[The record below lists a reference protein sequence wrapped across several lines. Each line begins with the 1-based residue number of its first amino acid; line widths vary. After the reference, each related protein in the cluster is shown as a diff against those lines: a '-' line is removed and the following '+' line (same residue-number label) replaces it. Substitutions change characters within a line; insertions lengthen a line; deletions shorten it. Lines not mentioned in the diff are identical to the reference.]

1 MQYRGRLAHPT
12 VMRISMINCMAL
24 AFVFAMFVELTTES
38 KDLSVIVT
46 LLGVCT
52 PTIWILR
59 PRTLLDAVEV
69 AIGSL
74 MSVAMSVM
82 LLGMITSSVVWLI
95 LCAFIVVELLLYL
108 GVRRQ
113 IRFG

>member
-1 MQYRGRLAHPT
+1 MLLLTSLAASIVGFFVYFQVMQYRGRLAHPT

-69 AIGSL
+69 AIGS
-74 MSVAMSVM
+74 
-82 LLGMITSSVVWLI
+82 
-95 LCAFIVVELLLYL
+95 
-108 GVRRQ
+108 Q
-113 IRFG
+113 IGRAHV